1 MVFNTF
7 TKLYNHNH
15 LLIPGHFYHLRKEEA
30 LFTLADSPHLLYP
43 LIWQPLFC
51 MSLDLPVLDSSYKF
65 NHALCGLL
73 HLVSF
78 VQHHVSKGNTSFLFM
93 AE

>member
-7 TKLYNHNH
+7 TVVQPQPPSNSRT
-15 LLIPGHFYHLRKEEA
+15 HFYHLRKEEA

-51 MSLDLPVLDSSYKF
+51 MSLTCLFWTVHINLIMHYVDLR
-65 NHALCGLL
+65 
-73 HLVSF
+73 LVSF
-78 VQHHVSKGNTSFLFM
+78 IQHNVSKGNSSFLFM
-93 AE
+93 AK